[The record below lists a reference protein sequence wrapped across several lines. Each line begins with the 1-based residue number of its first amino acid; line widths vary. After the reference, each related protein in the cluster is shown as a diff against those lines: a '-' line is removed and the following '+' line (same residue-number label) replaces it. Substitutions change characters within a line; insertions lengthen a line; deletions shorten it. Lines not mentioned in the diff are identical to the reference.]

1 MTKLVL
7 ILGSFFLFNTISAQQ
22 TIAVHFLY
30 GSKPAKGY
38 KGTEKK
44 WFGGIKG
51 GHVTIETGDSI
62 IGFQPGGN
70 CHVFGKK
77 EKANG
82 YFRADQKSKW
92 IKDTVSLKYAT
103 VLIPVDD
110 VHYNK
115 LKATVNS
122 YLQKSPY
129 DYAVFGMRCA
139 AATYDVLEDA
149 GIVKQRT
156 RMGKWVSFF
165 YPQLLRRRILKL
177 ASENSYAVVRTNG
190 RVSRIWEKE

>member
-1 MTKLVL
+1 MTKLFFIVN
-7 ILGSFFLFNTISAQQ
+7 SFLFFNTISAQQ

-30 GSKPAKGY
+30 GSKPAKDC

-44 WFGGIKG
+44 WFGGLKG

-82 YFRADQKSKW
+82 CFKVKQKQQW
-92 IKDTVSLKYAT
+92 EKDTVSLKYAT
-103 VLIPVDD
+103 VIIPLSEER
-110 VHYNK
+110 YAK
-115 LKATVNS
+115 LKNTMNN
-122 YLQKSPY
+122 YLQKCPY

-156 RMGKWVSFF
+156 KMGKWMSFF
-165 YPQLLRRRILKL
+165 YPQLLRRRMLKI
-177 ASENSYAVVRTNG
+177 ASEHNYAVVRTNG
-190 RVSRIWEKE
+190 RRSRVWERE